1 MTEKIIPPY
10 TKPGYDHE
18 ARPKLPNPEERTQ
31 IVVELTLNRNALLR
45 NLEANEKVL
54 LEARINELVQNHL
67 VALEAAGWPG
77 AVVKSIRAG
86 HIALWRTPFIIN
98 PDDINTIKQL
108 DYAFGSDGKIYEE
121 SEHDKYNLCYRA
133 HLSDLKLD
141 DLKAFIAALEN
152 FTVPEIDPRL
162 L

>member
-10 TKPGYDHE
+10 PQPRYDHE
-18 ARPKLPNPEERTQ
+18 AQPELPNPEERTR
-31 IVVELTLNRNALLR
+31 IVAELTLNRNALLR

-54 LEARINELVQNHL
+54 LEARIDELVQDHL

-77 AVVKSIRAG
+77 AVVKSIRTG

-121 SEHDKYNLCYRA
+121 NENNKYNLCYPAYLPELRMA
-133 HLSDLKLD
+133 
-141 DLKAFIAALEN
+141 DLKACIVALEN